1 MPSTSFRAARTRSR
15 ALGASSTR
23 SGPREAS
30 PTSASVRRSPE
41 RTICIPGFY
50 TICPPPPRS
59 TVCSPL
65 MLIVQKYGGTSVGDA
80 ERIRNVA
87 RRATSARKAGHDVVV
102 VVSAM
107 AGETNRLLKL
117 TTEISRRPNEREQDV
132 VVSTGEQVTVGLLAL
147 AIQELKGRSRSFLG
161 HQVRILT
168 DSAFANA
175 RIRSIDDSNLRESL
189 RKKEIAVVAGFQ
201 GIDEHGNI
209 TTLGRGGSDTTAVAL
224 AAALK
229 AESCEIYTD
238 VEGVYTTDP
247 RVCDRARKLDRI
259 SYEEMLELASL
270 GSKVLQIR
278 SVEFAMK
285 YKVPLWVKSSFT
297 DERGTLVCEE
307 DKAMEEVLVSGI
319 ALTRDESRFV
329 IRGVPDK
336 PGIAAKVFG
345 TLAEQ
350 GIVVDVI
357 VQTPAREDGRTDMA
371 FTLGRLDVEKTN
383 DLVRKIGKQIGAG
396 KVDHEE
402 GIAKV
407 SIVGVGMRNHAGVA
421 ARMFQVLAEEGVNIR
436 VISTSEIKIS
446 CLIDEKYAE
455 LAVRALHTA
464 FALDKAESAKS

>member
-1 MPSTSFRAARTRSR
+1 M
-15 ALGASSTR
+15 AL
-23 SGPREAS
+23 
-30 PTSASVRRSPE
+30 V
-41 RTICIPGFY
+41 
-50 TICPPPPRS
+50 
-59 TVCSPL
+59 
-65 MLIVQKYGGTSVGDA
+65 VQKYGGTSVGDV

-87 RRATSARKAGHDVVV
+87 RRALAARKAGHDVVV

-107 AGETNRLLKL
+107 SGETNRLLKL
-117 TTEISRRPNEREQDV
+117 TTDLAKHPSQREQDV

-147 AIQELKGRSRSFLG
+147 AIQELKGKSRSFLG

-168 DSAFANA
+168 DSAHANA
-175 RIRSIDDSNLRESL
+175 RIKSIDDERLRASL

-201 GIDEHGNI
+201 GIDEHGSI

-224 AAALK
+224 AAALN
-229 AESCEIYTD
+229 ADACEIYTD
-238 VEGVYTTDP
+238 VDGVYTTDP
-247 RVCDRARKLDRI
+247 RICDRARKLDRI
-259 SYEEMLELASL
+259 TYEEMLELSSL

-297 DERGTLVCEE
+297 QDPGTLVCEE
-307 DKAMEEVLVSGI
+307 DEAMENVMVSGI
-319 ALTRDESRFV
+319 ALGRDESRFV
-329 IRGVPDK
+329 VRSVPDK
-336 PGIAAKVFG
+336 PGVAAKIFG
-345 TLAEQ
+345 VLAEK

-357 VQTPAREDGRTDMA
+357 VQTPSQGGSTDVA
-371 FTLGRLDVEKTN
+371 FTVGRIDSEKT
-383 DLVRKIGKQIGAG
+383 LALIKKLAKQIGAG

-421 ARMFQVLAEEGVNIR
+421 AKMFQVLADEGVNIR

-455 LAVRALHTA
+455 LAVRALHAA
-464 FALDKAESAKS
+464 FDLDKG